1 MDDTEVSL
9 VIHTTV
15 PMMWAV
21 EAFNS
26 DGDGGIEQAQFIGPD
41 AEQRAKEY
49 AIWKYGVRTPLVI
62 AC

>member
-21 EAFNS
+21 EAVNS